1 MIPSAAQGG
10 FASQT
15 SFASNSQNGSHK
27 RLLRGEKTLKTLGN
41 FFDYTRTKK
50 IKQDLKLPLP
60 CECEG
65 LTVYSS
71 SRGPS
76 CTALVSPL
84 AAGLVWFK
92 MLKAC

>member
-1 MIPSAAQGG
+1 MPLEFVELTLERNRGEDAGGLGVLCATPSAAQGG

-50 IKQDLKLPLP
+50 IKQDLKLPLNA
-60 CECEG
+60 
-65 LTVYSS
+65 
-71 SRGPS
+71 RG
-76 CTALVSPL
+76 
-84 AAGLVWFK
+84 
-92 MLKAC
+92 